1 MDKTYRP
8 LQEIVGSFIKT
19 ARYFINEK
27 VMLASGEKKKNPK
40 IPNYGLAW

>member
-27 VMLASGEKKKNPK
+27 VMLASGEKKKTQK
-40 IPNYGLAW
+40 FQTTG